1 VTCVAWL
8 HRLAGAM
15 VRLLAVA
22 ALVVVTAPNVAG
34 SSPLEPGALAFRAE
48 AGLGGVCKPGRW
60 MPVRIWLANDG
71 EDVTGEL
78 VLQWGTSTL
87 HRTVTLASPS
97 RVHFELYIRTLE
109 VRGTV
114 TVRFRSRGVDIRSVD
129 LPIRAAGPDEVV
141 TLCVAAAD
149 PGPTDQVGCT
159 TTLIPDAL
167 PRSMRGYDAADRV
180 VWQSGSKDVLAAD
193 QRAAL
198 ERWQSYHELEDSG
211 LLSRAPALSATTAQ
225 PAGPRRSS
233 RAIAIGA
240 GVYLL
245 ALLAVGIRSRWA
257 RSRPMS
263 AYVAVALL
271 ACIWSSAS
279 AAAGRIGPGR
289 SVIVRHASTLRQL
302 AGGGS
307 YVSMH
312 GIVEY
317 PAFDAFSVRA
327 GVADLSI
334 ALKSNSPS
342 EQWYDDDG
350 YPQISGVFGFGA
362 RQTFV
367 LEGVVEFAPL
377 DIVRRA
383 GAVRVTNRSGV
394 ELGDC
399 RFPEGFS
406 HQRIGVLRPG
416 QSVEARELGV
426 IEEPFFACTLPESP
440 VAFADARHPVLT
452 EGASLLTVYLDPQG
466 GARPSSR

>member
-1 VTCVAWL
+1 MTCVVWR
-8 HRLAGAM
+8 HRLTGSM

-22 ALVVVTAPNVAG
+22 ALSLLVAPNVAE
-34 SSPLEPGALAFRAE
+34 SSLPEAGALTLKAE

-60 MPVRIWLANDG
+60 MPVRIWLANNG

-87 HRTVTLASPS
+87 HRTVTLASPA
-97 RVHFELYIRTLE
+97 RVHFELYIRTFD
-109 VRGTV
+109 VRGIV
-114 TVRFRSRGVDIRSVD
+114 TVRFRSHGVDLRSVD
-129 LPIRAAGPDEVV
+129 LPIRAAGLDETV
-141 TLCVAAAD
+141 TVCVTAAD
-149 PGPTDQVGCT
+149 SGPTGLAECT
-159 TTLIPDAL
+159 TTLMPDAL
-167 PRSMRGYDAADRV
+167 PRSMRGYDAADHV
-180 VWQSGSKDVLAAD
+180 VWPSGAREVLAAD

-211 LLSRAPALSATTAQ
+211 LLSRAPALSAATAQ
-225 PAGPRRSS
+225 PTGPRRSS

-245 ALLAVGIRSRWA
+245 ALLAVGTRSRRV
-257 RSRPMS
+257 RSRPLT

-271 ACIWSSAS
+271 TCIWSSAS
-279 AAAGRIGPGR
+279 MAAGRIGPGR

-307 YVSMH
+307 FISMQ
-312 GIVEY
+312 GVVEY

-327 GVADLSI
+327 GVADLAI
-334 ALKSNSPS
+334 APTSDGPS
-342 EQWYDDDG
+342 EQWYDGDG
-350 YPQISGVFGFGA
+350 YPQMPGVFGFGF
-362 RQTFV
+362 RQAFA
-367 LEGVVEFAPL
+367 LEGVIGFAPL

-383 GAVRVTNRSGV
+383 GDVRVTNRSGV

-406 HQRIGVLRPG
+406 LQRIGVLRPG

-440 VAFADARHPVLT
+440 VAFADARHPVRT